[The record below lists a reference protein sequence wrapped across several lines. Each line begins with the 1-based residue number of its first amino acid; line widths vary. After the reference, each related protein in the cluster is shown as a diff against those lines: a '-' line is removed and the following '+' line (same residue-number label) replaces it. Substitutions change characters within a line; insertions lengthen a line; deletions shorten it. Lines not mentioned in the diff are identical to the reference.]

1 MPDMKR
7 RELIALVAAGGLL
20 LVAKVRRARG
30 QQPERPPVIGYLSHG
45 TPEGTAAFVA
55 AVRKGL
61 AEAGLVEGKD
71 VTSELRWARH
81 DADRLPALAAD
92 LVQRRVTLVVTL
104 DTVAAA
110 RAAKAA
116 TTEIPIVFALG
127 TDPVQAGLVASLNR
141 PGGNITGISTMNL
154 DLGSKWI
161 ELLHELLPTA
171 KRFAVLVNIENA
183 DSARSIITRTQDAAL
198 ALGTQTEILFASNE
212 REIDAALA
220 GLGARAQALIMHP
233 DVLFT
238 QNLEKLATLAIREKL
253 ATLYSTR
260 NFPQAGGLL
269 SYGSSFLETQ
279 RQAGLYAGRILK
291 GEKPGDLPV
300 QRATKFDFVI
310 NLKTAKALSLDVPS
324 SLLAIA
330 DEVIE

>member
-1 MPDMKR
+1 MTTRPLSPLTM
-7 RELIALVAAGGLL
+7 LL
-20 LVAKVRRARG
+20 SRHTRRRAFITLLGGTAVAGRPAARA
-30 QQPERPPVIGYLSHG
+30 QQPAPPPVIGYLSHG

-55 AVRKGL
+55 AVRNGL
-61 AEAGLVEGKD
+61 GEAGLVEGKD

-154 DLGSKWI
+154 ELGSKWI

-238 QNLEKLATLAIREKL
+238 QNLEKL
-253 ATLYSTR
+253 
-260 NFPQAGGLL
+260 
-269 SYGSSFLETQ
+269 
-279 RQAGLYAGRILK
+279 
-291 GEKPGDLPV
+291 
-300 QRATKFDFVI
+300 
-310 NLKTAKALSLDVPS
+310 
-324 SLLAIA
+324 
-330 DEVIE
+330 

>member
-1 MPDMKR
+1 M
-7 RELIALVAAGGLL
+7 
-20 LVAKVRRARG
+20 
-30 QQPERPPVIGYLSHG
+30 
-45 TPEGTAAFVA
+45 
-55 AVRKGL
+55 
-61 AEAGLVEGKD
+61 
-71 VTSELRWARH
+71 
-81 DADRLPALAAD
+81 
-92 LVQRRVTLVVTL
+92 QRRVALIVTL

-116 TTEIPIVFALG
+116 TTDIPIVFALG
-127 TDPVQAGLVASLNR
+127 TDPVQAGLVASINR

-171 KRFAVLVNIENA
+171 KRFVVLVNIENA
-183 DSARSIITRTQDAAL
+183 DSARSIITRTQEAAL
-198 ALGTQTEILFASNE
+198 ALGRQTEILFASYT
-212 REIDAALA
+212 REIDAAFA
-220 GLGARAQALIMHP
+220 GLRARSQALIIHP

-238 QNLEKLATLAIREKL
+238 QNLERLAALAIREKV
-253 ATLYSTR
+253 ATLFSTR

-279 RQAGLYAGRILK
+279 RQAGVYAGRILK

-310 NLKTAKALSLDVPS
+310 NLKTAKALGLEVPPT
-324 SLLAIA
+324 LLARA